1 MEQVF
6 YAIRI
11 CRQQAEPSDD
21 EMKDNGCQPK
31 KALCS
36 APLVGPTPGVITSK
50 MGDTVSSTDLR
61 PCAKFLQDLFSS
73 FGGDAT
79 PTDRHAYKQQTV
91 LIK

>member
-31 KALCS
+31 KAVCS
-36 APLVGPTPGVITSK
+36 APWW
-50 MGDTVSSTDLR
+50 DR
-61 PCAKFLQDLFSS
+61 PL
-73 FGGDAT
+73 G
-79 PTDRHAYKQQTV
+79 
-91 LIK
+91 

>member
-31 KALCS
+31 KAVCS
-36 APLVGPTPGVITSK
+36 APWWDRPLGWSPPKWETQCPVQIYAPVQNFCKICSA
-50 MGDTVSSTDLR
+50 VSEEMRL
-61 PCAKFLQDLFSS
+61 
-73 FGGDAT
+73 
-79 PTDRHAYKQQTV
+79 QQTDIHTNSK
-91 LIK
+91 LS